1 MDIVRKIVGQLGQ
14 YRTQALLAPVFT
26 LAAVGLEVL
35 IPYVMALLIDEGIAV
50 GDLGK
55 VVQWGA
61 VMMVCALLA
70 ARGKYYQL
78 YTGNQIEAE

>member
-1 MDIVRKIVGQLGQ
+1 
-14 YRTQALLAPVFT
+14 LLAPVFT

-78 YTGNQIEAE
+78 YTGNQIESD